1 MIYVQHAVS
10 YKTGKAVGIELAGL
24 GPLDYS
30 HLSL

>member
-1 MIYVQHAVS
+1 MQHAVS
-10 YKTGKAVGIELAGL
+10 YKTAKSVVMEVAGL